1 MGDYNVIAAVTR
13 TLVQV
18 IQDGINRCEGDIARA
33 TVTTSRPDRGDSNPQ
48 PRVNLFMFHAVPNPY
63 LRNDDLPLRTPS
75 GLLRRPMVA
84 LDLFYLL
91 SFYGND
97 ELNRIEPQVLMGTTM
112 STLNAQ
118 PILLPETIIRA
129 AALFDTPLDTR
140 FAVQQVQ
147 VTLQNMSVDELSRLW
162 STFPQVPYAPSVC
175 YRASAVLLESDEIP
189 APAVPVRGVVTSAT
203 TGWPP
208 VLTSVRGADSSV
220 PIYGQ
225 DLVVQGRG
233 LTGEDVAVLLGGA
246 VLRPS
251 ALTAGMLTVRASGR
265 GVTAGVQT
273 LHVARDGLLSQPTPM
288 ALAPVVSDS
297 TANVRPGERGGFA
310 GTVTVP
316 VQPAVQSDQEVVL
329 DLLPLRTSLL
339 DLRRSYRFAWEGQ
352 DQPLTGTRLPI
363 PVDRVAGGTYLVR
376 LTVDGAPSLL
386 TRDAKGRYNGPTV
399 TIAAANDAS

>member
-33 TVTTSRPDRGDSNPQ
+33 AVTTSRPDRGDPNPQ

-63 LRNDDLPLRTPS
+63 LRNDDLPLRTAS

-97 ELNRIEPQVLMGTTM
+97 ELTRIEPQVLMGATM
-112 STLNAQ
+112 SALNAQ

-129 AALFDTPLDTR
+129 AASFDTPLDSR

-175 YRASAVLLESDEIP
+175 YRASAVLIESNETP
-189 APAVPVRGVVTSAT
+189 APAVPVRGVVASGVPGVA
-203 TGWPP
+203 P
-208 VLTSVRGADSSV
+208 VITAVRGAGDAIPV
-220 PIYGQ
+220 YGQ
-225 DLVVQGRG
+225 DIVVQGRG
-233 LTGEDVAVLLGGA
+233 LAGQDVAVLLGGA
-246 VLRPS
+246 VLQPS
-251 ALTAGMLTVRASGR
+251 SVTPTTLTVRASGR
-265 GVTAGVQT
+265 GVAAGVQS

-288 ALAPVVSDS
+288 ALAPVASDC
-297 TANVRPGERGGFA
+297 TADVRPGERGGFT
-310 GTVTVP
+310 GSVTVG
-316 VQPAVQSDQEVVL
+316 VQPPVLPDQELVL
-329 DLLPLRTSLL
+329 DLFPLRASLL
-339 DLRRSYRFAWEGQ
+339 DLRRSYRFFWGGEEHS
-352 DQPLTGTRLPI
+352 LSGTRLAI
-363 PVDRVAGGTYLVR
+363 PVDRVAGGAYLVR
-376 LTVDGAPSLL
+376 ITVDGAASLM
-386 TRDAKGRYNGPTV
+386 TEDARGRYDGPTV
-399 TIAAANDAS
+399 SIAGQDGAA